1 MAKPRTMGYI
11 KGKKAAAADRWQKK
25 QFDPKKGKAKK

>member
-1 MAKPRTMGYI
+1 MAKPRMLGYI
-11 KGKKAAAADRWQKK
+11 QGKKAAPVDRWQKK